1 MPDECK
7 DQDQINIQEFL
18 NEREKIRKVLG
29 NIGGKKLNRF
39 SKTFNVIFFI
49 LVLLA
54 FSGVFFLKSIE
65 HKIESIE
72 IGVLLLSIK
81 LAIFLYNEAKVT
93 HFQFWMLSSLEMRL
107 NNLNKNMETVKSD
120 IVIIKKSIENIE
132 EALKLKKQ
140 DKE

>member
-1 MPDECK
+1 M
-7 DQDQINIQEFL
+7 
-18 NEREKIRKVLG
+18 
-29 NIGGKKLNRF
+29 
-39 SKTFNVIFFI
+39 
-49 LVLLA
+49 
-54 FSGVFFLKSIE
+54 KSIE

>member
-7 DQDQINIQEFL
+7 DQDQVNIQEFL
-18 NEREKIRKVLG
+18 KEREKIRKVLG

-39 SKTFNVIFFI
+39 SKTFNIIFFI
-49 LVLLA
+49 LVLFA
-54 FSGVFFLKSIE
+54 FSGVFFFKTIE

-72 IGVLLLSIK
+72 VGVLLLSIK

-107 NNLNKNMETVKSD
+107 NNLSKNMDIMKSD
-120 IVIIKKSIENIE
+120 MKAIKESIEKIKE
-132 EALKLKKQ
+132 ELEIKNQ